1 MKKTDD
7 VSFSA
12 EDWYKRGQDLI
23 QGGGHREAVEALDRA
38 IAKDPAC
45 ADAYFARGACYYKL
59 GRYDRAGDDRRSDH
73 PRQATLV
80 RGTNDTERAVP
91 SGTALFF
98 SAQRVAE
105 VVDDL
110 AGGSSAKDL

>member
-59 GRYDRAGDDRRSDH
+59 GRYDRAGDDIDAAAILGCRDA
-73 PRQATLV
+73 Q
-80 RGTNDTERAVP
+80 
-91 SGTALFF
+91 FF
-98 SAQRVAE
+98 SRRFIPPLSIK
-105 VVDDL
+105 DD
-110 AGGSSAKDL
+110 DRQE